1 MQLTWLDLLAAN
13 IAGALWLWG
22 VMAAR
27 QLWRTERK
35 KTVPG
40 FLLVVFV
47 GFGLILSAYRAGFWY
62 HQMIDAQSIIVPQ
75 AQAAVAP

>member
-13 IAGALWLWG
+13 IAAMLWLWA

-27 QLWRTERK
+27 HYWQTEK
-35 KTVPG
+35 SKLVPG

-47 GFGLILSAYRAGFWY
+47 SFGLILAAYRAGFWY
-62 HQMIDAQSIIVPQ
+62 HQMIDANSAIVPP
-75 AQAAVAP
+75 AQAAAGP